1 MRKTR
6 LHFKY
11 LLKQCQQ
18 REDMARA
25 DAMAKSMQAKDA
37 ISFWKNVSKTYKK
50 GLPNATTVNGANEP
64 TAISAMWKTHFE
76 SLLNNVTT
84 DANMQNVKERVH
96 NTEYLCY
103 ENNLVITP
111 CMVKNAIDKL
121 TCGKACGNDGLS
133 AEHFIHSDRRIT
145 ILLSIFYNRVISH
158 GHLPDDFMKTIIIPL
173 IKNKSG
179 DTSNVNNYRP
189 IALVTVASK
198 ILEIILLEMLT
209 PYLNTTDNQFGFK
222 KGHFTDH
229 CIFALKNVIQY
240 YKSNNSPVYSCFL
253 DASKAFDRVN
263 HWTLFRQLLNRGV
276 PVILIRI
283 LLYWYR
289 TQTFCIK
296 WGSTTSEFFNVS
308 NGVRQGGILSP
319 YLFIVYID
327 DLSNMLNSAGIG
339 CHIHN
344 CCINHVFYADDICVI
359 APSPSGLQGLLNIC
373 AKFGLET
380 DVEYNPIKS
389 LCMVFKPRGFKLKC
403 PDIYMNVNK
412 LAYVKEAKYLGVI
425 ICNDLK
431 DDGDILRHLRN
442 CYARSNSIIRKFH
455 HCSVGVKLHLFHAY
469 CCTTYCCQLW
479 VNFNKGSYLK
489 AKVAYNN
496 MRRRILGYSRRD
508 SASGM
513 FASNAI
519 DTFDALLHKNIYG
532 LKKRILN
539 INNDLI
545 RVMYNCFEIVN
556 GPMWI
561 SWANSLY
568 TVNL

>member
-1 MRKTR
+1 
-6 LHFKY
+6 
-11 LLKQCQQ
+11 
-18 REDMARA
+18 
-25 DAMAKSMQAKDA
+25 
-37 ISFWKNVSKTYKK
+37 
-50 GLPNATTVNGANEP
+50 
-64 TAISAMWKTHFE
+64 
-76 SLLNNVTT
+76 
-84 DANMQNVKERVH
+84 MQNVKERVH

-121 TCGKACGNDGLS
+121 KCGKACGNDGLS

-222 KGHFTDH
+222 KGHPTDH

-263 HWTLFRQLLNRGV
+263 HWTLFRKLLNRGV

-339 CHIHN
+339 CHIHS
-344 CCINHVFYADDICVI
+344 CCINHVFYANDICGI

-373 AKFGLET
+373 AKFGLENY
-380 DVEYNPIKS
+380 VEYNPIKS
-389 LCMVFKPRGFKLKC
+389 LCMVFKPRGFNLKC
-403 PDIYMNVNK
+403 PDIY
-412 LAYVKEAKYLGVI
+412 I
-425 ICNDLK
+425 
-431 DDGDILRHLRN
+431 
-442 CYARSNSIIRKFH
+442 
-455 HCSVGVKLHLFHAY
+455 
-469 CCTTYCCQLW
+469 
-479 VNFNKGSYLK
+479 
-489 AKVAYNN
+489 
-496 MRRRILGYSRRD
+496 
-508 SASGM
+508 
-513 FASNAI
+513 
-519 DTFDALLHKNIYG
+519 
-532 LKKRILN
+532 
-539 INNDLI
+539 
-545 RVMYNCFEIVN
+545 
-556 GPMWI
+556 
-561 SWANSLY
+561 
-568 TVNL
+568 

>member
-1 MRKTR
+1 M
-6 LHFKY
+6 
-11 LLKQCQQ
+11 
-18 REDMARA
+18 
-25 DAMAKSMQAKDA
+25 
-37 ISFWKNVSKTYKK
+37 
-50 GLPNATTVNGANEP
+50 
-64 TAISAMWKTHFE
+64 
-76 SLLNNVTT
+76 
-84 DANMQNVKERVH
+84 
-96 NTEYLCY
+96 
-103 ENNLVITP
+103 
-111 CMVKNAIDKL
+111 
-121 TCGKACGNDGLS
+121 
-133 AEHFIHSDRRIT
+133 
-145 ILLSIFYNRVISH
+145 
-158 GHLPDDFMKTIIIPL
+158 
-173 IKNKSG
+173 
-179 DTSNVNNYRP
+179 
-189 IALVTVASK
+189 
-198 ILEIILLEMLT
+198 
-209 PYLNTTDNQFGFK
+209 
-222 KGHFTDH
+222 
-229 CIFALKNVIQY
+229 
-240 YKSNNSPVYSCFL
+240 FL

-263 HWTLFRQLLNRGV
+263 HWTLFRKLLNRGV

-327 DLSNMLNSAGIG
+327 DLSNMLNSYGIG

-359 APSPSGLQGLLNIC
+359 APNPSGLQGLLNIC
-373 AKFGLET
+373 AKFGLEN

-389 LCMVFKPRGFKLKC
+389 LCMVFKPRGFNLKC

-442 CYARSNSIIRKFH
+442 CYARSNSIIRKCH
-455 HCSVGVKLHLFHAY
+455 HCSVGVKLYLFHAY

-496 MRRRILGYSRRD
+496 MHRRILGYSRRD

-519 DTFDALLHKNIYG
+519 DTFDALLRKNIYG
-532 LKKRILN
+532 
-539 INNDLI
+539 
-545 RVMYNCFEIVN
+545 
-556 GPMWI
+556 
-561 SWANSLY
+561 
-568 TVNL
+568 